1 MLYKVNLNENV
12 IFNHELL
19 IDIPV
24 PEDDLH
30 YILEGSKETGT
41 IHEVIHDYGGK
52 ILEFDEDN
60 YGILNDVKVN
70 NIEEFL

>member
-19 IDIPV
+19 IDIPIS
-24 PEDDLH
+24 EDDLH

>member
-1 MLYKVNLNENV
+1 MFYKVNLNENV

-24 PEDDLH
+24 SEEDL
-30 YILEGSKETGT
+30 YSILESSRETGS
-41 IHEVIHDYGGK
+41 IHEVIHDFGGK